1 MATIKDVAERA
12 GVSIATVSNL
22 INNKGNVSEE
32 KHARIMEAISALNYR
47 PNIIARNLKRNKT
60 KFVAFVVPRFDGIYT
75 YIYRGLA
82 SMLEPEGNHI
92 LVKTTD
98 DDAYL
103 EEMTIKEVVSL
114 GVNGIIMVP
123 VCPSASNKYEMLTG
137 KEIPI
142 VFIERQSSDL
152 KFSSVTFDNHSIVQR
167 EAIALFERYGPERTA
182 LIVGP
187 AGYSCEDAC
196 VSGFLE
202 AYGEYCS
209 SREAVPDGAFED
221 SQVLRSSLNKER
233 AFRRLF
239 DLLME
244 KADEFS
250 CYLVSSVGV
259 AESLKEALLM
269 MKREAEI
276 CALDGDV
283 WCTASASSENPRR
296 VGREAIRLGLESGA
310 LLLEYLDNKLLFE
323 NKKITISSPDRSA
336 RFFTPQRRSMKKLNV
351 LLLDCPSSSALMKMA
366 EGYPNGGGEIDF
378 EVLGYLEL
386 HDKLTSRLS
395 SGASTN
401 DVVMVDLPWINS
413 FIENDYLADFSS
425 LCGSDKSFVQE
436 LPKSIRDAFMK
447 TGSKVY
453 GLPIIATIQFLFYRK
468 DLFEDED
475 LRWRFTAKY
484 GLDLCPPRNWT
495 EFNIVAEFFNRDV
508 SPFSPVDRGTA
519 INGLHPTGIVD
530 EFLPRQWA
538 SNGRMLDP
546 KGRLEV
552 DSPENLRALENL
564 CKTFSL
570 VQEECLHYWWDEEF
584 RQLIDGRLA
593 MVVGFASHYPIP
605 AEQSSDSA
613 HYYNISVAPIP
624 GNMPMLGGWMLGI
637 NKNSEAIE
645 DSYSFI
651 RWATRDERAIHS
663 MLLGG
668 AMPTNSACTS
678 DFLKL
683 YLPWMA
689 DMRNSFDTA
698 GKREVLR
705 NKKGRIVNPY
715 WIDTQM
721 SSKFLDAMQGKT
733 EPKQALVDLEGIL
746 SRAQEAKGELN
757 DTK

>member
-12 GVSIATVSNL
+12 GVSIATVSNF
-22 INNKGNVSEE
+22 INGKGNVSEE
-32 KHARIMEAISALNYR
+32 KHTRIMEAISALSYR

-60 KFVAFVVPRFDGIYT
+60 RFVAFVVPGFDGIYAQ
-75 YIYRGLA
+75 IYRGMA
-82 SMLEPEGNHI
+82 AKLEIEGYHI

-103 EEMTIKEVVSL
+103 EERTLKEIISL
-114 GVNGIIMVP
+114 GINGIVMVP
-123 VCPSASNKYEMLTG
+123 VCPSESRKYEALAG
-137 KEIPI
+137 KDIPV

-152 KFSSVTFDNHSIVQR
+152 KFSSVTFDNHAVVQR
-167 EAIALFERYGPERTA
+167 EAAALFERHGPSRTA

-187 AGYSCEDAC
+187 EGYSCEDAC

-202 AYGEYCS
+202 AYGEHCA
-209 SREAVPDGAFED
+209 SRGALPDDGFRD
-221 SQVLRSSLNKER
+221 SQIIRCSLNKER
-233 AFRRLF
+233 SFHALF
-239 DLLME
+239 DILMRR
-244 KADEFS
+244 ADDFS
-250 CYLVSSVGV
+250 CYLVSSFGVGE
-259 AESLKEALLM
+259 ALKEALLM
-269 MKREAEI
+269 MKRDAEI
-276 CALDGDV
+276 RSLDGDV
-283 WCTASASSENPRR
+283 WCTASAALANPRR
-296 VGREAIRLGLESGA
+296 VGREAIRLGLESAG
-310 LLLEYLDNKLLFE
+310 LLIEYLENKILFE
-323 NKKITISSPDRSA
+323 NKKITISSPERA
-336 RFFTPQRRSMKKLNV
+336 PTPPAAPRKSRKSLSV
-351 LLLDCPSSSALMKMA
+351 LLLDCPSSRALVKMA
-366 EGYPNGGGEIDF
+366 EGYPNGGGKGIDF

-395 SGASTN
+395 SGSSTN

-413 FIENDYLADFSS
+413 FIENDYLAEFSS
-425 LCGSDKSFVQE
+425 LCGNDRSFVQE

-447 TGSKVY
+447 SGSKVY
-453 GLPIIATIQFLFYRK
+453 GLPIVATIQFLFYRK

-475 LRWRFTAKY
+475 LRWRFSAKY

-495 EFNIVAEFFNRDV
+495 EFNIVAEFFNRDA
-508 SPFSPVDRGTA
+508 SPFSPVERGTA

-552 DSPENLRALENL
+552 ASPENLRALENL

-605 AEQSSDSA
+605 AQQSSDSA

-624 GNMPMLGGWMLGI
+624 GNRPMLGGWMLGI
-637 NKNSEAIE
+637 NKNSKAIE
-645 DSYSFI
+645 DSYSFV
-651 RWATRDERAIHS
+651 RWATRDERAMHS

-678 DFLKL
+678 DFIKL
-683 YLPWMA
+683 YLPWMS

-698 GKREVLR
+698 GKREIFR

-721 SSKFLDAMQGKT
+721 SSRFLDAMQGKT
-733 EPKQALVDLEGIL
+733 GPEQALVELEDIL
-746 SRAQEAKGELN
+746 SQAQEAKGELS
-757 DTK
+757 